1 MSILRDGDKRFVNIE
16 KKIGLFFMIAALG
29 TVAIII
35 FIGIQHDAF
44 TPKTTIFFIA
54 EGGQGISEGM
64 AVKLSGFK
72 IGKIRKMELDDVAK
86 VKVTLSIN
94 KKYMKWIK
102 TDSTAKLSKEGMIG
116 DSIIEIQPGSAQAK
130 PMEESSNI
138 PFGRDRGISE
148 MIEELKNELK
158 PVILELRNI
167 VQYVNDPSGDIKAT
181 LRNVK
186 TLSDDLSLTG
196 KKVNALIQSSDKTI
210 NDTSQKISKVLDST
224 HKTVEDIN
232 GIIKKV
238 DSDMPGITEKVG
250 KSLDNIQK
258 TTEEI
263 KKAVEKSAPSIPPL
277 MDKGKEIADDT
288 TEITGSVKKIWPIR
302 SYIKNPEGKLLPID
316 SHD

>member
-1 MSILRDGDKRFVNIE
+1 MGILRDGDKRFINIE
-16 KKIGLFFMIAALG
+16 KKIGLFFIIAALG
-29 TVAIII
+29 TIAVII

-44 TPKTTIFFIA
+44 TPKTTIFFMA
-54 EGGQGISEGM
+54 EGGQGLNEGM

-72 IGKIRKMELDDVAK
+72 IGKIKNMELDDVAK
-86 VKVTLSIN
+86 VKVTLSIS

-102 TDSTAKLSKEGMIG
+102 TDSHAKLSKEGMIG

-130 PMEESSNI
+130 PMQENNI
-138 PFGRDRGISE
+138 MPFGRDRGISE

-158 PVILELRNI
+158 PVILELKNI
-167 VQYVNDPSGDIKAT
+167 VQYVNDPSGDIKTT

-186 TLSDDLSLTG
+186 NLSEDLSTTG
-196 KKVNALIQSSDKTI
+196 RKLNALLQSSEKNLT
-210 NDTSQKISKVLDST
+210 DTSKKIGAVLDST
-224 HKTVEDIN
+224 HKTVEDVN

-238 DSDMPGITEKVG
+238 DQDMPGITEKVS

-258 TTEEI
+258 TTEEL
-263 KKAVEKSAPSIPPL
+263 KKAVEKSAPSVPALI
-277 MDKGKEIADDT
+277 DKGREIADDT

-316 SHD
+316 SND

>member
-16 KKIGLFFMIAALG
+16 RKIGLFFIIAAIG
-29 TVAIII
+29 TVAVIT
-35 FIGIQHDAF
+35 FIGIQHDTF

-54 EGGQGISEGM
+54 ESGQGINEGM

-72 IGKIRKMELDDVAK
+72 IGKIRNMELDDVAK
-86 VKVTLSIN
+86 VKVTLSIS

-102 TDSTAKLSKEGMIG
+102 TDSHAKLSKEGMIG
-116 DSIIEIQPGSAQAK
+116 DSIIDIQPGSAAAK
-130 PMEESSNI
+130 PMQENSI
-138 PFGRDRGISE
+138 MPFGRERGISE
-148 MIEELKNELK
+148 MIEELKNEIK
-158 PVILELRNI
+158 PVILELKNI

-186 TLSDDLSLTG
+186 HLSDDLSSTG
-196 KKVNALIQSSDKTI
+196 KRLNALLQSSDKNI
-210 NDTSQKISKVLDST
+210 NDTSKKIGAVLDST
-224 HKTVEDIN
+224 HKTVEDVN

-238 DSDMPGITEKVG
+238 DKDMPGITEKVG

-258 TTEEI
+258 TTEEL
-263 KKAVEKSAPSIPPL
+263 KKAVEKSAPSIPSL
-277 MDKGKEIADDT
+277 IDKGNDIADDT

-316 SHD
+316 SYD